1 MKKFIYIFTIAI
13 ALGFSVQAQEI
24 DTENSRVEFE
34 ITKLGMLNVEGV
46 MKGMHGTVDFDPAVP
61 EKAKFNVC
69 IKAATVETGIDKR
82 DEHLRTEDF
91 FYVEKYPEICIE
103 SLIVSKT
110 ESGYVTKAELTIL
123 EVTREIEIP
132 FTYEN
137 NTLKG
142 SFTLNRFDYNLGED
156 TGTVMAG
163 SEVDVTIICKQK

>member
-1 MKKFIYIFTIAI
+1 M
-13 ALGFSVQAQEI
+13 QAQEI

-46 MKGMHGTVDFDPAVP
+46 IKGMQGTVDFDPAVP
-61 EKAKFNVC
+61 ENAKFNVC
-69 IKAATVETGIDKR
+69 IKAATVKTGIDKR

-91 FYVEKYPEICIE
+91 FYVDKYPEICVN
-103 SLIVSKT
+103 SLSVSRT

-123 EVTREIEIP
+123 DVTREVEIP
-132 FTYEN
+132 FIYEN

-142 SFTLNRFDYNLGED
+142 SFTLNRFDYGLGED

-163 SEVDVTIICKQK
+163 SEVDITIISKLK